1 MYLNRVAL
9 ITVNLGIT
17 CPFWASAFVKAA
29 DFEGTIAE
37 VGAIGLPAP
46 VFVAA
51 MTVLVQAG
59 GSISLITRLFAP
71 LGAAVLVIF
80 SLTASFLVHPFW
92 TMPPD
97 AFLPNFAAFT
107 ANMGLIGGLIA
118 AAALT
123 SLHKDRQS

>member
-1 MYLNRVAL
+1 MYLSRAAVTAINV
-9 ITVNLGIT
+9 GIT

-37 VGAIGLPAP
+37 VAAIGLPAP

-51 MTVLVQAG
+51 MIILVQAG
-59 GSISLITRLFAP
+59 GSISLITGLFAP
-71 LGAAVLVIF
+71 FGAGALVIF
-80 SLTASFLVHPFW
+80 SLAASFLVHPFW
-92 TMPPD
+92 TMPPE

-118 AAALT
+118 AAILT
-123 SLHKDRQS
+123 IFYKDSSP